1 MTSILKVDQLQDS
14 GGNAIITSNG
24 AGSITT
30 SSGLNTA
37 IANAGFIT
45 SGGITNV
52 QSFQITSTLTAAG
65 NPYIITSNIGTNA
78 GATYSNIGTIVSQS
92 SGVFSF
98 SQTGFY
104 KVEFSG
110 AFQANT
116 VPDTYTFEILG
127 TTDNSTYT
135 PIAQGYFEAPA
146 STNDYDNGFLSAF
159 VNVNNTT
166 NVKIKFSLGYSN
178 TVSSLFILGDTTIP
192 RTFFN
197 FIRLGDS
204 V

>member
-1 MTSILKVDQLQDS
+1 MSKLETNTIDTIS
-14 GGNAIITSNG
+14 GSTNLTLGGTNATDITIPAGVTITNNG
-24 AGSITT
+24 TQT
-30 SSGLNTA
+30 
-37 IANAGFIT
+37 GF
-45 SGGITNV
+45 GGITNV

-178 TVSSLFILGDTTIP
+178 VVSSLFILGDTTIP